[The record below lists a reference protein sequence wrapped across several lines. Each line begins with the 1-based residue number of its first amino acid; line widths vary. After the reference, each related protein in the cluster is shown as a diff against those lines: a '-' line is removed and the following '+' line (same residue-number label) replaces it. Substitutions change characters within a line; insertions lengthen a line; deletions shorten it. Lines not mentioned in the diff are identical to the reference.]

1 MQQIDKLQLDLVR
14 LLRVSLTSRVDSSFS
29 SFDSKALVHLAY
41 HQEVA
46 TLVYDA
52 IDGLYRS
59 GQDIIE
65 DKDAKLR
72 LLKQALKQE
81 QEYARNIQV
90 IKKLSALFDSNG
102 IVMYVLKG
110 LSTAQYYPKPQL
122 RYSCDMDCLLAA
134 KCENGFESRFDEGN
148 KLIESQGIKVTD
160 DYYKH
165 SEFRVSGL
173 YVENHKFCCSIKRG
187 KRTKA
192 LEIYLQSLLHAGPHK
207 DDKSG
212 LYFPPLMFQ
221 AIFLIEHANSHFL
234 YEKINLKH
242 ICDWAMFRR
251 ANIDLLDW
259 NEFRIQCERFGL
271 LNFVLAMDSLADVI
285 IGDKDYSDLDVWEK
299 RIFDDS
305 MQIVTYVE
313 SKMVRRFRKAFGILG
328 ASWKFRHFGHSS
340 MLRELFTAFFAYLF
354 EDNPKL
360 TE

>member
-1 MQQIDKLQLDLVR
+1 MQQIDELQLDLLR
-14 LLRVSLTSRVDSSFS
+14 LLRVSLTSNVDSSFTS
-29 SFDSKALVHLAY
+29 LDSKALVHLAY

-46 TLVYDA
+46 ALVYDA
-52 IDGLYRS
+52 VDRLYS
-59 GQDIIE
+59 FGQDTIS
-65 DKDAKLR
+65 DKEVKLR

-81 QEYARNIQV
+81 QEYARNIQ
-90 IKKLSALFDSNG
+90 IIAKLSSLFDTNG

-110 LSTAQYYPKPQL
+110 LSIAQYYPKPQL

-148 KLIESQGIKVTD
+148 KLIESLGIKVTD

-192 LEIYLQSLLHAGPHK
+192 LEIYLQSLLHAGSHK
-207 DDKSG
+207 DEKSG

-251 ANIDLLDW
+251 ANIDRLDW
-259 NEFRIQCERFGL
+259 DEFKKQCKEFGL
-271 LNFVLAMDSLADVI
+271 LNFAESLSNLADMVLGVKTY
-285 IGDKDYSDLDVWEK
+285 GDLSLLEK
-299 RIFDDS
+299 RILDDTL
-305 MQIVTYVE
+305 QVVKYVE
-313 SKMVRRFRKAFGILG
+313 HKNVRRFRKALG
-328 ASWKFRHFGHSS
+328 VLVSSWKYKNYGQSS
-340 MLRELFTAFFAYLF
+340 MLCELSTALGAYLF
-354 EDNPKL
+354 EKDPKL
-360 TE
+360 G